1 MDTTNFEKV
10 KESFQSLLEHVFIFY
25 TYLQIIFSYKYIPS
39 HHNIYIYLFILLFG
53 FYLL

>member
-39 HHNIYIYLFILLFG
+39 HHYIYIYILLFG
-53 FYLL
+53 FFYYNM